1 MPKRFTVNY
10 EGEKC
15 LNGILVK
22 FLLNMKQKNN
32 TGRGRQQTTGSETQ
46 HVWWKKGH
54 WQRIMG
60 AYGTGWEEQQESRL
74 TGGADGLL
82 PRSLSQQW
90 GETQSWRVNI
100 HRGDNYIFISVL
112 DNPLISVQGRK
123 WRGLGERRV
132 EVLPWHFSLT
142 PSLRHGCTVRAL
154 CSCFHGD
161 VGQSADVLAQR
172 RFGAGGWAANSSRMD
187 GADGKKKKKL
197 WLNLGHR
204 DSSEQRQN
212 GEVAD
217 AERKQEVMKVTHDQV
232 IITSPL

>member
-1 MPKRFTVNY
+1 MPKKFTVNY

-15 LNGILVK
+15 WNDILVK

-32 TGRGRQQTTGSETQ
+32 TGREGSRPLAVKLNTYGE
-46 HVWWKKGH
+46 KKGD
-54 WQRIMG
+54 WQWIMG

-132 EVLPWHFSLT
+132 EALPCHRPGTSLSLLLSAMDA
-142 PSLRHGCTVRAL
+142 PSGHCEAVSMEMWVRAL
-154 CSCFHGD
+154 MC
-161 VGQSADVLAQR
+161 
-172 RFGAGGWAANSSRMD
+172 
-187 GADGKKKKKL
+187 
-197 WLNLGHR
+197 
-204 DSSEQRQN
+204 
-212 GEVAD
+212 
-217 AERKQEVMKVTHDQV
+217 
-232 IITSPL
+232 